1 MAGLDVGSEPL
12 GIKIRYLVVLGDRL
26 AKLTTKTTDSCLIN
40 EVSKA
45 GLVTDILKAL
55 LCKVTKVLLNQIRT
69 QVQIDRVLVLST
81 QSAPIISHLACNL
94 VKIPLER
101 SLALCVS
108 LDMCWCTIC
117 S

>member
-12 GIKIRYLVVLGDRL
+12 GIEIRYLVVVGDRL

-55 LCKVTKVLLNQIRT
+55 LCKFTKVLLNQIRT
-69 QVQIDRVLVLST
+69 QVQIDRVLVLSI
-81 QSAPIISHLACNL
+81 QSTPIISYLASNL
-94 VKIPLER
+94 VRVPLER
-101 SLALCVS
+101 GLALCVS
-108 LDMCWCTIC
+108 LDLCWCAMC